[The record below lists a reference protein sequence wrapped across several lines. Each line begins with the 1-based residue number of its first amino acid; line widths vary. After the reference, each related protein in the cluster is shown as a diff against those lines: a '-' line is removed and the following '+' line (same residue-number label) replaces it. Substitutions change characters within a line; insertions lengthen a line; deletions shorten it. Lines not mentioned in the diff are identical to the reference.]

1 MGAFLV
7 VLLRVRW
14 GVVDLDQGVDG
25 VIGAFLWLRQS
36 FAFRGA
42 IRRTCASE
50 TNGG

>member
-7 VLLRVRW
+7 VLLRVMW
-14 GVVDLDQGVDG
+14 VVDLDQGADG
-25 VIGAFLWLRQS
+25 VIGAFLRLRQS
-36 FAFRGA
+36 FAFREA

>member
-14 GVVDLDQGVDG
+14 GVDLDQGADG
-25 VIGAFLWLRQS
+25 AIGTFLWLRKS